1 MKYEEYESAI
11 RAMVENPDTMLT
23 SVDGILDNLKTD
35 LETRDALTGEVDEL
49 NARVKDLQETNI
61 KLWISKGGEVVEEDE
76 KEPATGKDVITEIL
90 EELKEDE

>member
-11 RAMVENPDTMLT
+11 RAMVENPDTMLA

-35 LETRDALTGEVDEL
+35 LEARDALTGEVDEL

-61 KLWISKGGEVVEEDE
+61 KLWISKGGEVVEEEE
-76 KEPATGKDVITEIL
+76 KEPATGKDVINEIL

>member
-11 RAMVENPDTMLT
+11 RAMVENPDTMLA

-35 LETRDALTGEVDEL
+35 LDARDALTGEVDEL

-61 KLWISKGGEVVEEDE
+61 KLWISKGGEVVEEEE
-76 KEPATGKDVITEIL
+76 KEPATGKDVINEIL